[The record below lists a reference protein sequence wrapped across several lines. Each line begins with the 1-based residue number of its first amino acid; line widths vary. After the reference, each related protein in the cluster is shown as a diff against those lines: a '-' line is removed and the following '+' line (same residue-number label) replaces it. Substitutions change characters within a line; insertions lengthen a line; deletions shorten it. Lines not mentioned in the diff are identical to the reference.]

1 MHTTSCQIDPG
12 PGVPRSERRCQPLQA
27 TSCHIEPGVAVTD
40 HAWGRMLARHID
52 EAALEA
58 ALLYGRLVHVRG
70 AEFHVIGR
78 KEVERWA
85 AVGVDLTP
93 FEGVQVVCSS
103 EGAVLTVYRNRDLR
117 QLRPQRSRRP
127 RRRGW

>member
-1 MHTTSCQIDPG
+1 MQATSCQIDPG
-12 PGVPRSERRCQPLQA
+12 
-27 TSCHIEPGVAVTD
+27 VAVTH

-52 EAALEA
+52 GEALEA
-58 ALLYGRLVHVRG
+58 ALLYGRVVHTRG

-85 AVGVDLTP
+85 AAGVDLAP

-117 QLRPQRSRRP
+117 QLRPQSQRRS

>member
-1 MHTTSCQIDPG
+1 
-12 PGVPRSERRCQPLQA
+12 
-27 TSCHIEPGVAVTD
+27 
-40 HAWGRMLARHID
+40 MLARHID

-127 RRRGW
+127 GRRGW